1 MNMTNVLKSRS
12 VRLNPKYFTCT
23 VRRKRV
29 ELTPDMYAFLY
40 LLMSHP
46 RRVFRRAEILQL
58 LEHPATPKSVDVC
71 VHKIRHRIGFD
82 LIRTVQGVGYSFME
96 SVERGKLRL

>member
-1 MNMTNVLKSRS
+1 MNMTQVLKSQS

-29 ELTPDMYAFLY
+29 ELTPDQYQFLY

-46 RRVFRRAEILQL
+46 RRVFRRQEILQI

-71 VHKIRHRIGFD
+71 VHKLRHRIGYD
-82 LIRTVQGVGYSFME
+82 LIRTVQGVGYSFPE
-96 SVERGKLRL
+96 SVERGQVRL

>member
-23 VRRKRV
+23 VRRRRV

-46 RRVFRRAEILQL
+46 RRVFRRQEILQI

-71 VHKIRHRIGFD
+71 VHKIRHRIGYH
-82 LIRTVQGVGYSFME
+82 LIRTVAGVGYSFTE
-96 SVERGKLRL
+96 ALERGRK